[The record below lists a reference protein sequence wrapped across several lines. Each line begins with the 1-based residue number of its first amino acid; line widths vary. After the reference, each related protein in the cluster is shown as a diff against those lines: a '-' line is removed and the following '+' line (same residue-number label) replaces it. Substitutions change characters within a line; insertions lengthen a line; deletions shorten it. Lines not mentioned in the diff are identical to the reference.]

1 MDFDFSIFTIILLS
15 KSIDYIAYHNCYLFA
30 LNKTY
35 SYIYIVLFSNLQP
48 PPLVSLIDVS

>member
-1 MDFDFSIFTIILLS
+1 MDFDFSIFNIILLS

-35 SYIYIVLFSNLQP
+35 SYIYSPFFKSTTTPSSVFN
-48 PPLVSLIDVS
+48 